1 MPDPTPTYAPLTWDT
16 VGERYYKIGVDH
28 GILFPYNSASGTY
41 DSGVAWSGLTNVNEN
56 PSGAEPS
63 PVYAD
68 NIKYLNLM
76 STEEF
81 AATIEAL
88 MYPDEF
94 AECDGSA
101 EIAPGVRIGQQKRK
115 LFGFAYRTKI
125 GNDIDGND
133 HGYEW
138 HLVYG
143 CLAAP
148 TSVENGT
155 INDNPDV
162 SPMSW
167 EISTTPIDVPGK
179 KPTAHIIINSLKVDS
194 AKWTAFETML
204 IGSTTAPSTLPTIAQ
219 LLTIFGTGN
228 G

>member
-1 MPDPTPTYAPLTWDT
+1 MPDPTYEPLTWDN
-16 VGERYYKIGVDH
+16 VGERLYNIGVDH
-28 GILFPYNSASGTY
+28 GILFPYDSSNNTY
-41 DSGVAWSGLTNVNEN
+41 GAGVAWSGLTNVSEK
-56 PSGAEPS
+56 PSGAEPT
-63 PVYAD
+63 PIYAD

-81 AATIEAL
+81 AATIEAI

-125 GNDIDGND
+125 GNDVDGND

-148 TSVENGT
+148 TEVAHGT
-155 INDNPDV
+155 INDSPDV

-167 EISTTPIDVPGK
+167 EISTTPIDVTGK
-179 KPTAHIIINSLKVDS
+179 KPTAHITISSLKVDS
-194 AKWTAFETML
+194 TKWTALDTML
-204 IGSTTAPSTLPTIAQ
+204 TGSTTAPSTLPTIAQ

>member
-1 MPDPTPTYAPLTWDT
+1 MPDDPTYTPLTWDG
-16 VGERYYKIGVDH
+16 VGNRLYKIGVDH
-28 GILFPYNSASGTY
+28 GILFPFNSETGTY
-41 DSGVAWSGLTNVNEN
+41 GAGVAWNGLTNVSEK
-56 PSGAEPS
+56 PTGAEPS
-63 PVYAD
+63 PFYAD
-68 NIKYLNLM
+68 NIKYLNIL
-76 STEEF
+76 SAEEF
-81 AATIEAL
+81 AATIEAV

-125 GNDIDGND
+125 GNDVDGND

-148 TSVENGT
+148 TQVDNNT
-155 INDNPDV
+155 ISDSTDIN
-162 SPMSW
+162 PMSW
-167 EISTTPIDVPGK
+167 EVSTTPIDVTGK
-179 KPTAHIIINSLKVDS
+179 KPTAHITISSLKVTD
-194 AKWTAFETML
+194 AKWQALETML

-219 LLTIFGTGN
+219 LLTIFATGN